1 MIPAG
6 RSLSCLTRGCG
17 LVGRVGGWTVLTSR
31 GLGQGWRRAG
41 ATMVGLGV
49 GAMAMVGGL
58 MSATVCGIFLGGLS
72 GEGEIII

>member
-31 GLGQGWRRAG
+31 GLMAKVGGG

-49 GAMAMVGGL
+49 GAMAMVGGV
-58 MSATVCGIFLGGLS
+58 AGS
-72 GEGEIII
+72 GSIEH

>member
-1 MIPAG
+1 M
-6 RSLSCLTRGCG
+6 
-17 LVGRVGGWTVLTSR
+17 LTSR
-31 GLGQGWRRAG
+31 GLMAKVGGG